1 MKSAP
6 TIRNRARQ
14 ASYTSPAA
22 GIASNTLFLLYYEA
36 PPLETH
42 RNHITM
48 SKSVSLSRSRNGNGR
63 NGSGRNGN
71 GHGRNGNGR
80 SSAAVAIAPEVKNYM
95 TPQGYARLKNELTKL
110 LDAERPELVKTIQ
123 WAASNGDRSE
133 NGDYIYGKKRLRE
146 IDRRIHYLNKRL
158 DSAEVVDPVRRGDS
172 DQIFFGATVTYA
184 YVRGGRE
191 ERTVTIVGVDEVDVK
206 RGQVS
211 WLSPIARVLLKRRSG
226 DVVTLATPAGEAEI
240 EIIGVRYR
248 APA

>member
-1 MKSAP
+1 
-6 TIRNRARQ
+6 
-14 ASYTSPAA
+14 
-22 GIASNTLFLLYYEA
+22 
-36 PPLETH
+36 
-42 RNHITM
+42 
-48 SKSVSLSRSRNGNGR
+48 
-63 NGSGRNGN
+63 
-71 GHGRNGNGR
+71 
-80 SSAAVAIAPEVKNYM
+80 
-95 TPQGYARLKNELTKL
+95 
-110 LDAERPELVKTIQ
+110 
-123 WAASNGDRSE
+123 
-133 NGDYIYGKKRLRE
+133 LRE

-158 DSAEVVDPVRRGDS
+158 DSAEVVDPVRRGGS

-184 YVRGGRE
+184 YVRGGKE

>member
-1 MKSAP
+1 MRLPRSKRTALTP
-6 TIRNRARQ
+6 
-14 ASYTSPAA
+14 
-22 GIASNTLFLLYYEA
+22 
-36 PPLETH
+36 
-42 RNHITM
+42 TM
-48 SKSVSLSRSRNGNGR
+48 SKSATLSRNRNGN
-63 NGSGRNGN
+63 GRNGN

-80 SSAAVAIAPEVKNYM
+80 TATAAASAPEAKNYI
-95 TPQGYARLKNELTKL
+95 TPHGYARLKTELSKL
-110 LDAERPELVKTIQ
+110 LDAERPELVRTIQ

-158 DSAEVVDPVRRGDS
+158 DSAAVVDPVRRGDS

-184 YVRGGRE
+184 YVRGGRD
-191 ERTVTIVGVDEVDVK
+191 ERTITIVGVDEVDVK

-211 WLSPIARVLLKRRSG
+211 WLSPIARALLKKRSG